1 MLSNLLF
8 IITGLIGLLTTFLI
22 FTHYKSNRIMNL
34 YIILLLL
41 IISLR
46 FLLSGLTN
54 FIFDSTFR
62 ATYFKYSN
70 FPLVVIPICYLYFKN
85 LSENNRKLN
94 LKELLHFI
102 FPVSLFLFIINR
114 NHFYFNSKRIEVI
127 LYGLFFIFAIT
138 YVILCFRILRSSIWT
153 RKGDIKVIQRQNK
166 LINNWTLFLFIGLI
180 INIFRLFISIS
191 MEIYFGESIKGH
203 SSQWISALIWL
214 TILFKILRSPEIL
227 YGYNVLYQ
235 KINENKNDT
244 LVLHTI
250 WKKTNDIELNNN
262 QHFVLKEKID
272 PNIIDYIKKIESIS
286 LKFELF
292 RNSNLMISDLANSLK
307 IPKSHLS
314 YLFKYHSKISFSE
327 YKKVI
332 RIHDAINQIEQ
343 NYLKDNTLDSLSKKV
358 GFTSYNP
365 FFTSFKE
372 IAGVSPLEYY
382 KMNKADFE
390 SNIL

>member
-8 IITGLIGLLTTFLI
+8 IITGLIGLITTFLI
-22 FTHYKSNRIMNL
+22 FTNYKSNRIMNL
-34 YIILLLL
+34 YIILFIL

-46 FLLSGLTN
+46 FFLSGLTN
-54 FIFDSTFR
+54 FVFDSNFR
-62 ATYFKYSN
+62 TTYFKYSN
-70 FPLVVIPICYLYFKN
+70 FSLIVIPICYLYFKN

-94 LKELLHFI
+94 SKELLHFI
-102 FPVSLFLFIINR
+102 FPVALFLVTINR
-114 NHFYFNSKRIEVI
+114 DYFDYNSKQIEI
-127 LYGLFFIFAIT
+127 IIYGIFFIFAIT
-138 YVILCFRILRSSIWT
+138 YVILCFRLLRTTIWT
-153 RKGDIKVIQRQNK
+153 RKGDIKVIQKQNK

-180 INIFRLFISIS
+180 LTISRLFISIS
-191 MEIYFGESIKGH
+191 KEIYFDESIRGH
-203 SSQWISALIWL
+203 SYQWISALIWL

-227 YGYNVLYQ
+227 YGYNVLHQ
-235 KINENKNDT
+235 KINENKNNT
-244 LVLHTI
+244 LVLNDI
-250 WKKTNDIELNNN
+250 WKKNTDIQLNNN
-262 QHFVLKEKID
+262 QHLVLKEKID
-272 PNIIDYIKKIESIS
+272 SNIIDYIKEIESIS

-292 RNSNLMISDLANSLK
+292 RNSNLTISDLANSLK

-314 YLFKYHSKISFSE
+314 YLFKYHSTISFSE

-332 RIHDAINQIEQ
+332 RIRDAINQIEQ
-343 NYLKDNTLDSLSKKV
+343 NYLKNNTLDSLSKKV

-390 SNIL
+390 E

>member
-8 IITGLIGLLTTFLI
+8 IITGLIGLITTFLI
-22 FTHYKSNRIMNL
+22 FTNYKSNRIMNL
-34 YIILLLL
+34 YIILFIL

-46 FLLSGLTN
+46 FFLSGLTN
-54 FIFDSTFR
+54 FVFDSNFR
-62 ATYFKYSN
+62 TTYFKYSN
-70 FPLVVIPICYLYFKN
+70 FSLIVIPICYLYFKN

-94 LKELLHFI
+94 SNELLHFI
-102 FPVSLFLFIINR
+102 FPVALFLVTINR
-114 NHFYFNSKRIEVI
+114 DYFDYDSKQIEI
-127 LYGLFFIFAIT
+127 IIYGIFFIFAVT
-138 YVILCFRILRSSIWT
+138 YIILCFRLLRTTIWT
-153 RKGDIKVIQRQNK
+153 RKGDIKVIQKQNK

-180 INIFRLFISIS
+180 LTISRLFISIS
-191 MEIYFGESIKGH
+191 KEIYFDESIRGH
-203 SSQWISALIWL
+203 SYQWISALIWL

-227 YGYNVLYQ
+227 YGYNVLHQ
-235 KINENKNDT
+235 KINENKNNT
-244 LVLHTI
+244 LVLNDI
-250 WKKTNDIELNNN
+250 WKKNPDIPLNNN
-262 QHFVLKEKID
+262 QHLVLKEKID
-272 PNIIDYIKKIESIS
+272 PNIIDYIKEIESIS

-292 RNSNLMISDLANSLK
+292 RNSDLTISDLANSLK

-314 YLFKYHSKISFSE
+314 YLFKYHSTISFSE

-332 RIHDAINQIEQ
+332 RIRDAINQIEQ
-343 NYLKDNTLDSLSKKV
+343 NYLKNNTLDSLSKKV

-390 SNIL
+390 E

>member
-8 IITGLIGLLTTFLI
+8 IITGLIGLITTFLI
-22 FTHYKSNRIMNL
+22 FTNYKSNRIMNL
-34 YIILLLL
+34 YIILFIL

-46 FLLSGLTN
+46 FFLSGLTN
-54 FIFDSTFR
+54 FVFDSNFR
-62 ATYFKYSN
+62 TTYFKYSN
-70 FPLVVIPICYLYFKN
+70 FSLIVIPICYLYFKN

-94 LKELLHFI
+94 SKELLHFI
-102 FPVSLFLFIINR
+102 FPVALFLVTINR
-114 NHFYFNSKRIEVI
+114 DYFDYNSKQIEI
-127 LYGLFFIFAIT
+127 IIYGIFFIFAIT
-138 YVILCFRILRSSIWT
+138 YVILCFRLLRTTIWT
-153 RKGDIKVIQRQNK
+153 RKGDIKVIQKQNK

-180 INIFRLFISIS
+180 LTISRLFISIS
-191 MEIYFGESIKGH
+191 KEIYFDESIRGH
-203 SSQWISALIWL
+203 SYQWISALIWL

-227 YGYNVLYQ
+227 YGYNVLHQ
-235 KINENKNDT
+235 KINENKNNT
-244 LVLHTI
+244 LVLNDI
-250 WKKTNDIELNNN
+250 WKKNPDIQLNNN
-262 QHFVLKEKID
+262 QHLVLKEKID
-272 PNIIDYIKKIESIS
+272 PNIIDYIKEIESIS

-292 RNSNLMISDLANSLK
+292 RNSNLTISDLANSLK

-314 YLFKYHSKISFSE
+314 YLFKYHSTISFSE

-343 NYLKDNTLDSLSKKV
+343 NYLKNNTLDSLSKKV

-390 SNIL
+390 E

>member
-8 IITGLIGLLTTFLI
+8 IITGLIGLITTFLI
-22 FTHYKSNRIMNL
+22 FTNYKSNRIMNL
-34 YIILLLL
+34 YIILFIL

-46 FLLSGLTN
+46 FFLSGLTN
-54 FIFDSTFR
+54 FVFDSNFR
-62 ATYFKYSN
+62 TTYFKYSN
-70 FPLVVIPICYLYFKN
+70 FSLIVIPICYLYFKN

-94 LKELLHFI
+94 SNELLHFI
-102 FPVSLFLFIINR
+102 FPVALFLVTINR
-114 NHFYFNSKRIEVI
+114 DYFDYNSKQIEI
-127 LYGLFFIFAIT
+127 IIYGIFFIFAVT
-138 YVILCFRILRSSIWT
+138 YVILCFRLLRTNIWT
-153 RKGDIKVIQRQNK
+153 RKGDIKVIQKQNK

-180 INIFRLFISIS
+180 LTISRLFISIS
-191 MEIYFGESIKGH
+191 KEIYFDESIRGH
-203 SSQWISALIWL
+203 SYQWISALIWL

-227 YGYNVLYQ
+227 YGYNVLHQ
-235 KINENKNDT
+235 KINENKNNT
-244 LVLHTI
+244 LVLNDI
-250 WKKTNDIELNNN
+250 WKKNPDIQLNNN
-262 QHFVLKEKID
+262 QHLVLKEKID
-272 PNIIDYIKKIESIS
+272 PNIIDYIKEIESIS

-292 RNSNLMISDLANSLK
+292 RNSDLTISDLANNLK

-314 YLFKYHSKISFSE
+314 YLFKYHSTISFSE

-343 NYLKDNTLDSLSKKV
+343 NYLKNNTLDSLSKKV

-390 SNIL
+390 E

>member
-8 IITGLIGLLTTFLI
+8 IITGLIGLITTFLI
-22 FTHYKSNRIMNL
+22 FTNYKSNRIMNL
-34 YIILLLL
+34 YIILFIL

-46 FLLSGLTN
+46 FFLSGLTN
-54 FIFDSTFR
+54 FVFDSNFR
-62 ATYFKYSN
+62 TTYFKYSN
-70 FPLVVIPICYLYFKN
+70 FSLIVIPICYLYFKN
-85 LSENNRKLN
+85 LSKNNRKLN
-94 LKELLHFI
+94 SKELLHFI
-102 FPVSLFLFIINR
+102 FPVALFLVTINR
-114 NHFYFNSKRIEVI
+114 DYFDYDSKQIEI
-127 LYGLFFIFAIT
+127 IIYGIFFIFAVT
-138 YVILCFRILRSSIWT
+138 YIILCFRLLRTTIWT
-153 RKGDIKVIQRQNK
+153 RKGDIKVIQKQNK

-180 INIFRLFISIS
+180 LTISRLFISIS
-191 MEIYFGESIKGH
+191 KEIYFDESIRGH
-203 SSQWISALIWL
+203 SYQWISALIWL

-227 YGYNVLYQ
+227 YGYNVLHQ
-235 KINENKNDT
+235 KINENKNNT
-244 LVLHTI
+244 LVLNDI
-250 WKKTNDIELNNN
+250 WKKNPDIQLNNN
-262 QHFVLKEKID
+262 QHLVLKEKID
-272 PNIIDYIKKIESIS
+272 PNIIDYIKEIESIS

-292 RNSNLMISDLANSLK
+292 RNSNLTISDLANSLK

-343 NYLKDNTLDSLSKKV
+343 NYLKNNTLDSLSKKV

-382 KMNKADFE
+382 KINKADFE
-390 SNIL
+390 E

>member
-8 IITGLIGLLTTFLI
+8 IITGLIGLITTFLI
-22 FTHYKSNRIMNL
+22 FTNYKSNRIMNL
-34 YIILLLL
+34 YIILFIL

-46 FLLSGLTN
+46 FFLSGLTN
-54 FIFDSTFR
+54 FVFDSNFR
-62 ATYFKYSN
+62 TTYFKYSN
-70 FPLVVIPICYLYFKN
+70 FSLIVIPICYLYFKN

-94 LKELLHFI
+94 SKELLHFI
-102 FPVSLFLFIINR
+102 FPVALFLVTINR
-114 NHFYFNSKRIEVI
+114 DYFDYNSKQIEI
-127 LYGLFFIFAIT
+127 IIYGIFFIFAIT
-138 YVILCFRILRSSIWT
+138 YVILCFRLLRTTIWT
-153 RKGDIKVIQRQNK
+153 RKGDIKVIQKQNK

-180 INIFRLFISIS
+180 LTISRLFISIS
-191 MEIYFGESIKGH
+191 KEIYFDESIRGH
-203 SSQWISALIWL
+203 SYQWISALIWL

-227 YGYNVLYQ
+227 YGYNVLHQ
-235 KINENKNDT
+235 KINENKNNT
-244 LVLHTI
+244 LVLNDI
-250 WKKTNDIELNNN
+250 WKKNPDIQLNNN
-262 QHFVLKEKID
+262 QHLVLKEKID
-272 PNIIDYIKKIESIS
+272 PNIVDYIKEIESIS

-292 RNSNLMISDLANSLK
+292 RNSDLTISDLANSLK

-314 YLFKYHSKISFSE
+314 YLFKYHSTISFSE

-332 RIHDAINQIEQ
+332 RIRDAINQIEQ
-343 NYLKDNTLDSLSKKV
+343 NYLKNNTLDSLSKKV

-390 SNIL
+390 E

>member
-8 IITGLIGLLTTFLI
+8 IITGLIGLITTFLI
-22 FTHYKSNRIMNL
+22 FTNYKSNRIMNL
-34 YIILLLL
+34 YIILFIL

-46 FLLSGLTN
+46 FFLSGLTN
-54 FIFDSTFR
+54 FVFDSNFR
-62 ATYFKYSN
+62 TTYFKYSN
-70 FPLVVIPICYLYFKN
+70 FSLIVIPICYLYFKN

-94 LKELLHFI
+94 SKELLHFI
-102 FPVSLFLFIINR
+102 FPVALFLVTINR
-114 NHFYFNSKRIEVI
+114 DYFDYNSKQIEI
-127 LYGLFFIFAIT
+127 IIYGIFFIFVVT
-138 YVILCFRILRSSIWT
+138 YVILCFRLLRTTIWT
-153 RKGDIKVIQRQNK
+153 RKGDIKVIQKQNK

-180 INIFRLFISIS
+180 LTISRLFISIS
-191 MEIYFGESIKGH
+191 KEIYFDESIRGH
-203 SSQWISALIWL
+203 SYQWISALIWL

-227 YGYNVLYQ
+227 YGYNVLHQ
-235 KINENKNDT
+235 KINENKNNT
-244 LVLHTI
+244 LVLNDI
-250 WKKTNDIELNNN
+250 WKKNTDIQLNNN
-262 QHFVLKEKID
+262 QHLVLKEKID
-272 PNIIDYIKKIESIS
+272 SNIIDYIKEIESIS

-292 RNSNLMISDLANSLK
+292 RNSNLTISDLANSLK

-314 YLFKYHSKISFSE
+314 YLFKYHSTISFSE

-332 RIHDAINQIEQ
+332 RIRDAINQIEQ
-343 NYLKDNTLDSLSKKV
+343 NYLKNNTLDSLSKKV

-390 SNIL
+390 E

>member
-8 IITGLIGLLTTFLI
+8 IITGLIGLITTFLI
-22 FTHYKSNRIMNL
+22 FTNYKSNRIMNL
-34 YIILLLL
+34 YIILFIL

-46 FLLSGLTN
+46 FFLSGLTN
-54 FIFDSTFR
+54 FVFDSNFR
-62 ATYFKYSN
+62 TTYFKYSN
-70 FPLVVIPICYLYFKN
+70 FSLIVIPICYLYFKN

-94 LKELLHFI
+94 SKELLHFI
-102 FPVSLFLFIINR
+102 FPVALFLVTINR
-114 NHFYFNSKRIEVI
+114 DYFDYNSKQIEI
-127 LYGLFFIFAIT
+127 IIYGIFFIFAIT
-138 YVILCFRILRSSIWT
+138 YVILCFRLLRTTIWT
-153 RKGDIKVIQRQNK
+153 RKGDIKVIQKQNK

-180 INIFRLFISIS
+180 LTISRLFISIS
-191 MEIYFGESIKGH
+191 KEIYFDESIRGH
-203 SSQWISALIWL
+203 SYQWISALIWL

-227 YGYNVLYQ
+227 YGYNVLHQ
-235 KINENKNDT
+235 KINENKNNT
-244 LVLHTI
+244 LVLNDI
-250 WKKTNDIELNNN
+250 WKKNTDIQLNNN
-262 QHFVLKEKID
+262 QHLVLKEKID
-272 PNIIDYIKKIESIS
+272 SNIIDYIKEIESIS

-292 RNSNLMISDLANSLK
+292 RNSNLTISDLANSLK

-314 YLFKYHSKISFSE
+314 YLFKYHSTISFSE

-343 NYLKDNTLDSLSKKV
+343 NYLKNNTLDSLSKKV

-390 SNIL
+390 E